1 VRVATPARVWVWVP
15 VVAGIGVA
23 VALGV
28 YGRVHQPSAVV
39 ADVGA
44 FLRLQT
50 VKSWLATGVGLLA
63 VVQVFSALAGYGRLP
78 RVPAWPWLGTVHRW
92 SGRLALLL
100 SLPVAIH
107 CLYAL
112 GIHAAEPRV
121 LIHSFCGC
129 LFYGAFVAKML
140 LISRPGSRTG
150 RGISGWA
157 ISGWAISGWAVPV
170 AGGLA
175 FAAITGLWLTSALW
189 FFTTVGATF

>member
-1 VRVATPARVWVWVP
+1 VRAATPAQARVWVWVP

-44 FLRLQT
+44 FVRLQT
-50 VKSWLATGVGLLA
+50 IKSWLATGVVLLA
-63 VVQVFSALAGYGRLP
+63 TLQVFSALAVYGRLP
-78 RVPAWPWLGTVHRW
+78 RVPARPWLNAVHRW

-100 SLPVAIH
+100 SLPVSIH

-112 GIHAAEPRV
+112 GIHAADVRV

-140 LISRPGSRTG
+140 LISRPEG
-150 RGISGWA
+150 RKGWA
-157 ISGWAISGWAVPV
+157 IPV
-170 AGGLA
+170 AGGLT

-189 FFTTVGATF
+189 FFNTVGATF